1 MGPFEAFAPHAHEPG
16 SVLFLSA
23 GGSDL
28 ARRSYMAVRPGRTLR
43 DPDAGFAAPDGF
55 FQARRDDG
63 FTGGLAG
70 LWGYELGGLTEG
82 APRPAQAL
90 PGWPDLWLGDY
101 GAVDSWPAGIEPE
114 TRAAPAAA
122 TVRATVS
129 QAEYEAKVQKAR
141 GYIRAG
147 DVFQVNL
154 SQRFEAMLA
163 EGDDPY
169 AFFQRLSAASPASH
183 ALYARLSK
191 DMALVSNS
199 PELFLAVA
207 PDGRIETRPIK
218 GTAPRGKTP
227 EEDAALARD
236 LAGSA
241 KDRAENLMIVDLMR
255 NDLSR
260 VCEAGSVR
268 APKLFEVERLA
279 NVHHL
284 VSTVE
289 GRLLSG
295 KTAFDA
301 LSACFPPGSV
311 TGAPKHRALEII
323 AELEGE
329 TRGPYC
335 GAFGFIDR
343 GGAARFSVLIR
354 SVALM
359 REGGRWRAQFR
370 SGGAVTIESDPAG
383 EYHETLAKAGAILK
397 ALGADAE
404 ELAA

>member
-1 MGPFEAFAPHAHEPG
+1 MGLLEAFAPHAGQPG

-28 ARRSYMAVRPGRTLR
+28 ARRSYMAVQ
-43 DPDAGFAAPDGF
+43 PDRVLSAPEAGFAAPHGF
-55 FQARRDDG
+55 FQAQRGDG
-63 FTGGLAG
+63 FTSGLAG
-70 LWGYELGGLTEG
+70 LWGYELGTLTEG

-90 PGWPDLWLGDY
+90 AAWPDLWLGEY
-101 GAVDSWPAGIEPE
+101 GAVKDFPAGAEI
-114 TRAAPAAA
+114 PAAGPA
-122 TVRATVS
+122 PGASVRATVS
-129 QAEYEAKVQKAR
+129 QAQYEARVQRAR
-141 GYIRAG
+141 DYIRAG

-154 SQRFEAMLA
+154 SQRFEAVLA
-163 EGDDPY
+163 EGDEPY

-183 ALYARLSK
+183 ALYARLSA
-191 DMALVSNS
+191 DRALVSNS

-218 GTAPRGKTP
+218 GTAPRGATP
-227 EEDAALARD
+227 EEDEAAARGLA
-236 LAGSA
+236 ASA

-268 APKLFEVERLA
+268 APKLFEVERLV

-289 GRLLSG
+289 GRLLPG

-301 LSACFPPGSV
+301 LGACFPPGSV

-323 AELEGE
+323 AGLEGE

-354 SVALM
+354 SVALV
-359 REGGRWRAQFR
+359 RKGGRWRAQFR
-370 SGGAVTIESDPAG
+370 SGGAVTIDSDPAA
-383 EYHETLAKAGAILK
+383 EYRETLAKAGAILN
-397 ALGADAE
+397 ALGAHDG